1 MPFAAYSAVL
11 VLAALAEGTLGSRVD
26 LGGGRLNLVMLMVVA
41 WSLLRGMQEGALA
54 GAVGGLALDVVS
66 GTPFGLHT
74 AVLTVIGTVTALGE
88 ATLYR
93 GSLAFFFGTAVLV
106 TVTYHGALVLVLQ
119 ALGWE
124 MPTFTRLVY
133 IVVPTV
139 VFNAMLMPFV
149 FALAQRLYRALSG
162 WRQLELE

>member
-1 MPFAAYSAVL
+1 MAFAANSGVL
-11 VLAALAEGTLGSRVD
+11 VLAALAEGTFGYRID
-26 LGGGRLNLVMLMVVA
+26 LGGGRPNLVMLIVVA
-41 WSLLRGMQEGALA
+41 WSLLRGIQEGVLA
-54 GAVGGLALDVVS
+54 GVVGGLALDVVS

-74 AVLTVIGTVTALGE
+74 GVLALIGGVTALGE

-124 MPTFTRLVY
+124 MPTFARLVR

-139 VFNAMLMPFV
+139 LINALLMPLV
-149 FALAQRLYRALSG
+149 FTLATRLYRALSG